1 LKLTYPALW
10 DLNPPKLNFDL
21 LRLTSMGY
29 FPYHFGIL
37 SIITVMVVY
46 FVLKVKNKRLS
57 STNNGYNKFDDAQGT
72 NAFATNSQP
81 YFPFNPQASVS

>member
-1 LKLTYPALW
+1 
-10 DLNPPKLNFDL
+10 
-21 LRLTSMGY
+21 
-29 FPYHFGIL
+29 
-37 SIITVMVVY
+37 MVVY